1 MAHINDLKKE
11 IEEKYGV
18 LPKGIV
24 EDIYKRAGEREVRRI
39 NWLKGRDERSKMFDS
54 FGGFHFNSYED
65 VLQLKMRK
73 QFLTRFIFVCTNMN
87 YNNKVVF
94 GKAKGEEKLAK
105 EKDLQEILMLSE
117 AETRRTKKA
126 LIENN
131 LIIIEKDKTI
141 LVNKKFAVR
150 GEIEERILLRS
161 VKIMRDGVQ
170 EIYKEAKPTE
180 HTKLALLFELLPY
193 VNFKHNII
201 CRKPKEED
209 ITKVEA
215 FTLYELAQ
223 LFNVNQ
229 TRLKNELFKIKVGG
243 EDAVGLFTRSNS
255 VHIYINPRIYYKG
268 NDKENYCWVSQAFK
282 VKQ

>member
-94 GKAKGEEKLAK
+94 GNPTT
-105 EKDLQEILMLSE
+105 SS
-117 AETRRTKKA
+117 
-126 LIENN
+126 NN
-131 LIIIEKDKTI
+131 LIFESLSTAGH
-141 LVNKKFAVR
+141 LRANSFLAVK
-150 GEIEERILLRS
+150 GN
-161 VKIMRDGVQ
+161 V
-170 EIYKEAKPTE
+170 
-180 HTKLALLFELLPY
+180 ELLSGVEFNTCTNTTNGGAIY
-193 VNFKHNII
+193 VEGELVVKGASSII
-201 CRKPKEED
+201 TFAPVA
-209 ITKVEA
+209 T
-215 FTLYELAQ
+215 
-223 LFNVNQ
+223 
-229 TRLKNELFKIKVGG
+229 
-243 EDAVGLFTRSNS
+243 
-255 VHIYINPRIYYKG
+255 
-268 NDKENYCWVSQAFK
+268 
-282 VKQ
+282 